1 MAEEREF
8 KGVWIPKEI
17 WLDTRLNML
26 DKGILTEIDSLDN
39 EKGCTASNKYLSEF
53 CQCSETKVSTAISK
67 LIELEYIYVESFD
80 GRTRVLKSRLSNFK
94 RQTLNILKA
103 DIKNFKTINKD
114 NNIIDYKY
122 IVDYLNSKA
131 KTNYRYQTPKTQ
143 SLIRARI
150 NEGFTQDDFKVVID
164 KKCSEWI
171 NTDMAQYLRP
181 ETLFGN
187 KFESYLNANIKIK
200 SNKQATKREYTKEEF
215 DNLFDNIDEIN
226 I

>member
-94 RQTLNILKA
+94 KQTLNILKA

-171 NTDMAQYLRP
+171 NTDMSQYLRP

-200 SNKQATKREYTKEEF
+200 SNKQATKREYSKEEF